1 MCWTGIYAHTKA
13 KFSKIP
19 PNSIYAHQYM
29 KTVIL
34 KLYLAVAKWYAVYT
48 PYIHESGLLKSLRNH
63 QKWKDWLLADRCWS
77 QDFFLSRPDQK
88 LRTVSKCNVDKVG
101 ISTLIPVM

>member
-1 MCWTGIYAHTKA
+1 
-13 KFSKIP
+13 
-19 PNSIYAHQYM
+19 M

-34 KLYLAVAKWYAVYT
+34 KLYLAVGKWYAVYT
-48 PYIHESGLLKSLRNH
+48 PYIHGSGVLKSLRNH

-88 LRTVSKCNVDKVG
+88 VRTVSMCNVAKVG
-101 ISTLIPVM
+101 ISTMFPVRAL